1 MKNILIGVIVI
12 IVLGGLGFYIVKN
25 KDASNYGGGSLL
37 SQNTETSQTPT
48 TTALKEKTYTLADF
62 STHNSKESC
71 WSVIN
76 GKVYD
81 LTPWVSKHP
90 GGESAILSICGKD
103 GTDNFLGKHEGDE
116 KPEAKLATFYIGV
129 LAQ

>member
-1 MKNILIGVIVI
+1 MKNILIGIIVLV
-12 IVLGGLGFYIVKN
+12 VLGGLGFYVVKN
-25 KDASNYGGGSLL
+25 KDASNYGSDSLL
-37 SQNTETSQTPT
+37 SQNTETSQTST
-48 TTALKEKTYTLADF
+48 TTSLKEKTYTLADF
-62 STHNSKESC
+62 SIHNSKESC
-71 WSVIN
+71 WSIVN

-81 LTPWVSKHP
+81 LTPWISKHP

-103 GTDNFLGKHEGDE
+103 GTDNFISQHEGDK